1 MNLPLLIF
9 DSECPLCV
17 RFSQGLKLLDKE
29 GKFNFA
35 SVYDDEL
42 YKKYPFL
49 NQEECEDVVHLVISE
64 IEILKGGEVLEYLIR
79 EIPAVEKLAWL
90 LDSEKTKNAVNAFY
104 KKVNEVRRFVK
115 RRGCTGCGGAS
126 RRKDL

>member
-1 MNLPLLIF
+1 MNLPLLVF

-29 GKFNFA
+29 GKFHYA
-35 SVYDDEL
+35 SVCDDEL
-42 YKKYPFL
+42 YKKYSFL
-49 NQEECEDVVHLVISE
+49 NQEECEDIVHLVISE
-64 IEILKGGEVLEYLIR
+64 TDVLKGGEVVEYLIR

-90 LDSEKTKNAVNAFY
+90 LDSEKTKNAVDAFY